1 MKQNIVSGM
10 RPTGKL
16 HIGHYFGV
24 LKEWLKIQD
33 SANCYFEV
41 ADWHTLTTKYEDTE
55 NLQSNIRLMLA
66 DWIAVGI
73 DPDKVVLFI
82 QSSVKQHAELFLLLS
97 MLTPVGRLE
106 LVPTFKEQIRDLH
119 LDANHTTYG
128 LLGYPVLQAA
138 DIILYNAHA
147 VPVGIDQLPHIE
159 MTREIARKANHIA
172 NAEIFI
178 EPKHILTQTPKI
190 IGFDGRKM
198 SKSLDNAIYL
208 SDTDVDID
216 KKTKNM
222 LTDPARVKR
231 TDKGNPDVCPVFDY
245 HKLFETPERA
255 ELDAGCREASIGCID
270 CKKHL
275 ATQVKSFLEP
285 IHYKRAGISDDY
297 LNDVINEGNKK
308 ASAVA
313 EATLDK
319 FRKAIK
325 I

>member
-1 MKQNIVSGM
+1 M

-24 LKEWLKIQD
+24 LKEWLKLQD

-55 NLQSNIRLMLA
+55 NLQSNIRMMLA

-73 DPDKVVLFI
+73 DPDKATLFI

-138 DIILYNAHA
+138 DILLYNAHA
-147 VPVGIDQLPHIE
+147 VPVGVDQLPHIE

-172 NAEIFI
+172 NAEIFM

-208 SDTDVDID
+208 SDADADID
-216 KKTKNM
+216 RKTKNM
-222 LTDPARVKR
+222 ITDPARVKR

-275 ATQVKSFLEP
+275 ATQIKSFLEP
-285 IHYKRAGISDDY
+285 IHHKRSGISDNY
-297 LNDVINEGNKK
+297 LDDVINEGNKK
-308 ASAVA
+308 ASTVA

-325 I
+325 LEG

>member
-1 MKQNIVSGM
+1 M

-24 LKEWLKIQD
+24 LKEWLKLQD

-55 NLQSNIRLMLA
+55 NLQDNIKMMLA
-66 DWIAVGI
+66 DWIAVGV
-73 DPDKVVLFI
+73 DPDKGTLFI

-147 VPVGIDQLPHIE
+147 VPVGVDQLPHIE
-159 MTREIARKANHIA
+159 MTREIVRKANHIA
-172 NAEIFI
+172 NSEVFI
-178 EPKHILTQTPKI
+178 EPKHILTHTPKI

-208 SDTDVDID
+208 SDTDADID
-216 KKTKNM
+216 RKTKNM

-270 CKKHL
+270 CKKKL

-285 IHYKRAGISDDY
+285 IHHKRAGISDDY

-325 I
+325 LEK

>member
-1 MKQNIVSGM
+1 M

-16 HIGHYFGV
+16 HVGHYFGV
-24 LKEWLKIQD
+24 LKNWIELQQTD
-33 SANCYFEV
+33 NCYFMA

-55 NLQSNIRLMLA
+55 NLQANIKMMLA

-73 DPDKVVLFI
+73 DPDKAVLFI
-82 QSSVKQHAELFLLLS
+82 QSSVKQHAELFLLFS

-138 DIILYNAHA
+138 DILLYNAHA
-147 VPVGIDQLPHIE
+147 VPVGVDQLPHIE
-159 MTREIARKANHIA
+159 MTREIARKANHVA
-172 NAEIFI
+172 GLEIFT

-190 IGFDGRKM
+190 MGFDGRKM

-208 SDTDVDID
+208 SDSAEDID

-275 ATQVKSFLEP
+275 ATQIKSFLEP
-285 IHYKRAGISDDY
+285 IHHKRGGITDAY
-297 LNDVINEGNKK
+297 LNEVIHEGNKK
-308 ASAVA
+308 ATVVA
-313 EATLDK
+313 EATIDK
-319 FRKAIK
+319 FRKALK
-325 I
+325 LEG